1 MNGAARAGSTAAFVL
16 AALVAASS
24 LHALAPSGLRAFPPA
39 SQESPPGQVV
49 DQASGAGIAGAGL
62 TWMPPGAARGPRDG
76 DDSLLPLTTNSLGA
90 FALPESWGPGGTIEV
105 AALGFVARTLTWA
118 EAAAAEWRLE
128 LARDPLA
135 LDEVVVTASVRA
147 RRRSEIAVPVETIE
161 AAEIAAAGAASAD
174 RLLEELP
181 GVQVTGNA
189 PTGSNLLI
197 RGIGGARVLV
207 LLDGQP
213 VTGTLIENRD
223 LSRMSLAGSER
234 VEIVKGPLSSLY
246 GSDAL
251 GGVVNVITR
260 LPATGFR
267 LDARALSGGAGR
279 REAEATASGGGRLQ
293 YSITG
298 GWRQENQ
305 VPGLVSGGQDAF
317 GRVWDGRSRLRFA
330 VTDDWELRAGLTF
343 LRERQRWP
351 VGGGFSG
358 FNDNRGVSGW
368 LETRRRAGPGEWS
381 ATVFAQDYEHLYR
394 SARGDAPIA
403 GDRANAQWERLA
415 KGTAGYSGSRGDHD
429 FDVGIEAA
437 ARSIQS
443 PDKLVE
449 ERASDD
455 QIAFFVQD
463 AWRLGVT
470 VVSGGARLTRN
481 SRWGSNLAPSLG
493 LTRAFGESLRMR
505 AAIAQGFR
513 APSFKELGWRYVNL
527 AAGVTVQGYP
537 DLQPE
542 RSWNVSAGAE
552 WRAGERLLVDAE
564 VYTNRIRNL
573 VELGFI
579 GNAPSG
585 LLVYSP
591 RNLADAVTQGFE
603 LSLHVLAG
611 DGEFSA
617 GYAHLDAHTGSG
629 GRLDRRARHSAR
641 ARASWT
647 AEQFSGLRL
656 DATAHFTG
664 SAPIILTRPDGT
676 SVPLET
682 QERFTAV
689 DLQATLPIAGDL
701 ELLAGV
707 DNLFDA
713 RPEGWQGIVER
724 RFRMSIRLRELF
736 AG

>member
-1 MNGAARAGSTAAFVL
+1 MRRAVRAKLLTALGVTAALSASGLCALQQDEPAARRGGSVRDQGSGSAVAEAGV
-16 AALVAASS
+16 
-24 LHALAPSGLRAFPPA
+24 
-39 SQESPPGQVV
+39 
-49 DQASGAGIAGAGL
+49 
-62 TWMPPGAARGPRDG
+62 TWMPPGEPVPSRGEVTSG
-76 DDSLLPLTTNSLGA
+76 HLVFSDSRGEFELPG
-90 FALPESWGPGGTIEV
+90 SWGPGGTIEV
-105 AALGFVARTLTWA
+105 AALGYVARVVTWE
-118 EAAAAEWRLE
+118 EAAAADWRLG

-147 RRRSEIAVPVETIE
+147 RRRSEIALPVASIE
-161 AAEIAAAGAASAD
+161 AAEIEAAGAASAD

-223 LSRMSLAGSER
+223 LSRMSLAGSDR

-260 LPATGFR
+260 LPASGFR

-279 REAEATASGGGRLQ
+279 QEAEATASGGGRLR

-317 GRVWDGRSRLRFA
+317 ARVWDGRSRLRFA
-330 VTDDWELRAGLTF
+330 LTDDWEMRAGLTF

-358 FNDNRGVSGW
+358 FNDNRGLSGW
-368 LETRRRAGPGEWS
+368 LETRRRAGTGEWS
-381 ATVFAQDYEHLYR
+381 ASVFAQHYEHLYR
-394 SARGDAPIA
+394 SARGEAPIA
-403 GDRANAQWERLA
+403 GDRSNAQWERLA
-415 KGTAGYSGSRGDHD
+415 KAAAGYSGTRGDHD
-429 FDVGIEAA
+429 FDVGFEGAV
-437 ARSIQS
+437 RSIES
-443 PDKLVE
+443 PDKLIE

-455 QIAFFVQD
+455 QVAFFVQD
-463 AWRLGVT
+463 AWRLGTT

-493 LTRAFGESLRMR
+493 LTRSVGDNLRLR
-505 AAIAQGFR
+505 TAVAQGFR

-527 AAGVTVQGYP
+527 AAGVTVQGHP
-537 DLQPE
+537 DLEPE
-542 RSWNVSAGAE
+542 RSWSVSGGAE
-552 WRAGERLLVDAE
+552 WRPGANIRLDAE
-564 VYTNRIRNL
+564 VYSNRIENL

-591 RNLADAVTQGFE
+591 RNLADAVTQGIE
-603 LSLHVLAG
+603 LTLHALLAA
-611 DGEFSA
+611 GEFSV
-617 GYAHLDAHTGSG
+617 GYAYLDAHAGSG
-629 GRLDRRARHSAR
+629 RRLDRRATHSAR
-641 ARASWT
+641 ARATWT
-647 AEQFSGLRL
+647 AEELSGLRL

-664 SAPIILTRPDGT
+664 SAPIILTQPDGT
-676 SVPLET
+676 TIILGT

-689 DLQATLPIAGDL
+689 DLQATLPVADHL

-713 RPEGWQGIVER
+713 RPEGWLGIIER
-724 RFRMSIRLRELF
+724 RFRTSIRLRELF

>member
-1 MNGAARAGSTAAFVL
+1 MNVAVRTGLIATLGVAGALSPLALCARPQVSREAAARGWIL
-16 AALVAASS
+16 
-24 LHALAPSGLRAFPPA
+24 
-39 SQESPPGQVV
+39 
-49 DQASGAGIAGAGL
+49 DQASSAAIAGASVL
-62 TWMPPGAARGPRDG
+62 WTPPGAPRTPG
-76 DDSLLPLTTNSLGA
+76 DEIESRDPVSSNALGA
-90 FALPESWGPGGTIEV
+90 FALPASWGPGGMIEV
-105 AALGFVARTLTWA
+105 AALGYIAHTLTWE
-118 EAAAAEWRLE
+118 EAAEAEWRLE

-147 RRRSEIAVPVETIE
+147 RRRSEIALPVERIE

-189 PTGSNLLI
+189 PTGSSLLI

-223 LSRMSLAGSER
+223 LSRMSLAGSDR

-260 LPATGFR
+260 LPTAGFR

-279 REAEATASGGGRLQ
+279 QEAEATASGGGRLR
-293 YSITG
+293 YSVTG

-317 GRVWDGRSRLRFA
+317 ARVWDGRSRARFA
-330 VTDDWELRAGLTF
+330 LTEDWELRAGFTI

-368 LETRRRAGPGEWS
+368 LETQRRAGPGEWS

-403 GDRANAQWERLA
+403 GDRSNAQWERLA
-415 KGTAGYSGSRGDHD
+415 KATAGYSGTLGDHD
-429 FDVGIEAA
+429 FDVGIEGA

-455 QIAFFVQD
+455 QLAFFVQD
-463 AWRLGVT
+463 AWRMGAT

-481 SRWGSNLAPSLG
+481 SRWGSNMAPSLG
-493 LTRAFGESLRMR
+493 LTRAFGESLRLR
-505 AAIAQGFR
+505 TAVAQGFR

-527 AAGVTVQGYP
+527 AAGVTVQGHP
-537 DLQPE
+537 ELRPE
-542 RSWNVSAGAE
+542 RSWSVSASAE
-552 WRAGERLLVDAE
+552 WRPAERLLVDAE
-564 VYTNRIRNL
+564 IYSNRIRNL
-573 VELGFI
+573 IELGFI

-603 LSLHVLAG
+603 LTLHALLG
-611 DGEFSA
+611 DGDFSV
-617 GYAHLDAHTGSG
+617 GYAHLDAHTGFG
-629 GRLDRRARHSAR
+629 GRLDRRARHSGRVR
-641 ARASWT
+641 ATWT
-647 AEQFSGLRL
+647 VEEVSGLRL

-664 SAPIILTRPDGT
+664 SAPILLTQPDGT
-676 SVPLET
+676 SVPLGT

-689 DLQATLPIAGDL
+689 DLQAALPVADNL

-713 RPEGWQGIVER
+713 RPEGWQGIIER
-724 RFRMSIRLRELF
+724 RFRMSVRLRELF

>member
-1 MNGAARAGSTAAFVL
+1 MNVAVRTGLIATLGVAGALSPLPLCARPQVSREAAARGWIL
-16 AALVAASS
+16 
-24 LHALAPSGLRAFPPA
+24 
-39 SQESPPGQVV
+39 
-49 DQASGAGIAGAGL
+49 DQASSAAIAGASVL
-62 TWMPPGAARGPRDG
+62 WTPPGAPRTPGNEIERRDPV
-76 DDSLLPLTTNSLGA
+76 SSNALGA
-90 FALPESWGPGGTIEV
+90 FALPASWGPGGMIEV
-105 AALGFVARTLTWA
+105 AALGYIAHTLTWE
-118 EAAAAEWRLE
+118 EAAEAEWRLE

-147 RRRSEIAVPVETIE
+147 RRRSEIALPVERIE

-189 PTGSNLLI
+189 PTGSSLLI

-223 LSRMSLAGSER
+223 LSRMSLAGSDR

-260 LPATGFR
+260 LPTSGFR

-279 REAEATASGGGRLQ
+279 QEAEATAGGGGRLR
-293 YSITG
+293 YSVTG

-317 GRVWDGRSRLRFA
+317 ARVWDGRSRGRFA
-330 VTDDWELRAGLTF
+330 LTEDWELRAGFTI

-403 GDRANAQWERLA
+403 GDRSNAQWERLA
-415 KGTAGYSGSRGDHD
+415 KATAGYSGTLGDHD
-429 FDVGIEAA
+429 FDVGIEGA

-455 QIAFFVQD
+455 QLAFFVQD
-463 AWRLGVT
+463 AWRMGAT

-481 SRWGSNLAPSLG
+481 SRWGSNMAPSLG
-493 LTRAFGESLRMR
+493 LTRAFGESLRLR
-505 AAIAQGFR
+505 TAVAQGFR

-527 AAGVTVQGYP
+527 AAGVTVQGHP
-537 DLQPE
+537 DLRPE
-542 RSWNVSAGAE
+542 RSWSVSASAE
-552 WRAGERLLVDAE
+552 WRPAERLLVDAE
-564 VYTNRIRNL
+564 IYSNRIRNL
-573 VELGFI
+573 IELGFI
-579 GNAPSG
+579 GNAPNG

-603 LSLHVLAG
+603 LTLHALFG
-611 DGEFSA
+611 DGDFSV

-629 GRLDRRARHSAR
+629 GRLDRRARHSGRVR
-641 ARASWT
+641 ATWT
-647 AEQFSGLRL
+647 VEEVSGLRL

-664 SAPIILTRPDGT
+664 SAPILLTQPDGT
-676 SVPLET
+676 TVPLGT

-689 DLQATLPIAGDL
+689 DLQAALPVADNL

-713 RPEGWQGIVER
+713 RPEGWQGIIER
-724 RFRMSIRLRELF
+724 RLRMSVRLRELF

>member
-1 MNGAARAGSTAAFVL
+1 MNLAVRAGLITALGAAGALSPVTLRALPPVPQETAA
-16 AALVAASS
+16 
-24 LHALAPSGLRAFPPA
+24 
-39 SQESPPGQVV
+39 PGEVV
-49 DQASGAGIAGAGL
+49 DRASGAPIAGASL
-62 TWMPPGAARGPRDG
+62 LWTPPGAPRSAVEQG
-76 DDSLLPLTTNSLGA
+76 EGRAPVSSNSRGA
-90 FALPESWGPGGTIEV
+90 FGLPESWGPGGTIEV
-105 AALGFVARTLTWA
+105 AALGYIARILTWQ

-147 RRRSEIAVPVETIE
+147 RRRSEIALPVESIE
-161 AAEIAAAGAASAD
+161 AAEIIAAGAASAD

-223 LSRMSLAGSER
+223 LSRMSLAGSDR

-260 LPATGFR
+260 LPASGFR

-279 REAEATASGGGRLQ
+279 QEAEATASGGGRLQ
-293 YSITG
+293 YSITA

-317 GRVWDGRSRLRFA
+317 ARIRDGRSRLRFA

-358 FNDNRGVSGW
+358 FNDNRGFSGW
-368 LETRRRAGPGEWS
+368 LETRRRAGSGEWS

-403 GDRANAQWERLA
+403 GDRSNAQWERLA
-415 KGTAGYSGSRGDHD
+415 KATAGYSGTRGDHD
-429 FDVGIEAA
+429 FDVGIEGA
-437 ARSIQS
+437 ARSIES

-463 AWRLGVT
+463 AWRLGAT

-493 LTRAFGESLRMR
+493 LTRSFGENLRVR
-505 AAIAQGFR
+505 GAVAQGFR

-527 AAGVTVQGYP
+527 AAGVTVQGHP

-542 RSWNVSAGAE
+542 RSWSVSAGAE
-552 WRAGERLLVDAE
+552 WRPGQRLLVDAE
-564 VYTNRIRNL
+564 VYSNRIRNL

-603 LSLHVLAG
+603 LTLHALLG
-611 DGEFSA
+611 DGEFSV
-617 GYAHLDAHTGSG
+617 GYAYLDAHTGGG
-629 GRLDRRARHSAR
+629 GRLDRRAGHSAR
-641 ARASWT
+641 ARATWT
-647 AEQFSGLRL
+647 VAEVSGLRL
-656 DATAHFTG
+656 DGTVHFTG
-664 SAPIILTRPDGT
+664 SAPMLLTRPDGT
-676 SVPLET
+676 TVPIGT
-682 QERFTAV
+682 QERFTSV
-689 DLQATLPIAGDL
+689 DLQAALPVAGNL

-713 RPEGWQGIVER
+713 RPEGWPGIIER
-724 RFRMSIRLRELF
+724 RFRMSVRLRELF

>member
-1 MNGAARAGSTAAFVL
+1 MKSLVRAGL
-16 AALVAASS
+16 IAALGAVSGMSSPVRAAQ
-24 LHALAPSGLRAFPPA
+24 LQDDPRAQPA
-39 SQESPPGQVV
+39 GRVSDQESGTAIPE
-49 DQASGAGIAGAGL
+49 ASVAW
-62 TWMPPGAARGPRDG
+62 TPPGASGTPREENRGG
-76 DDSLLPLTTNSLGA
+76 DLVFTDSRGA
-90 FALPESWGPGGTIEV
+90 FQLRDSWGPGGTVEV
-105 AALGFVARTLTWA
+105 SALGFVGRTLTWE
-118 EAAAAEWRLE
+118 EAAAADWRVE
-128 LARDPLA
+128 LVRDPLA
-135 LDEVVVTASVRA
+135 LDELVVTASVRA
-147 RRRSEIAVPVETIE
+147 RRRSEIAVAVVSIE

-174 RLLEELP
+174 RLLAELP

-260 LPATGFR
+260 LPASGFR
-267 LDARALSGGAGR
+267 IDARALSGGAGR
-279 REAEATASGGGRLQ
+279 QEAEATASGGGRLQ
-293 YSITG
+293 YSVTG

-305 VPGLVSGGQDAF
+305 VSGLISGGQDAF
-317 GRVWDGRSRLRFA
+317 ARVRDLRSRFRVA
-330 VTDDWELRAGLTF
+330 VTDDWEVRAGLTY

-351 VGGGFSG
+351 AGGGFSG
-358 FNDNRGVSGW
+358 FNDNSGLSGW
-368 LETRRRAGPGEWS
+368 LETRRRAGAGELS
-381 ATVFAQDYEHLYR
+381 VTVFAQDYEHLYR

-403 GDRANAQWERLA
+403 GDRDNAQWEQLL
-415 KGTAGYSGSRGDHD
+415 KGTFGYSATAGRHD
-429 FDVGIEAA
+429 FDVGVESA
-437 ARSIQS
+437 ARAIRS

-455 QIAFFVQD
+455 QLAFFVQD
-463 AWRLGVT
+463 AWRLGAT

-493 LTRAFGESLRMR
+493 LTRSVGDNLHLR
-505 AAIAQGFR
+505 AAVAQGFR

-527 AAGVTVQGYP
+527 AAGVTVQGHP

-542 RSWNVSAGAE
+542 RSWSVSGGAE
-552 WRAGERLLVDAE
+552 WRPAESLLLDAE
-564 VYTNRIRNL
+564 VYSNRIENL

-585 LLVYSP
+585 LLIYSP
-591 RNLADAVTQGFE
+591 RNVADAVTQGFE
-603 LSLHVLAG
+603 LSLHTLWGA
-611 DGEFSA
+611 GEFSV
-617 GYAHLDAHTGSG
+617 GYAYLDAHAGGSS
-629 GRLDRRARHSAR
+629 RSLDRRARHSAR
-641 ARASWT
+641 ARATWT
-647 AEQFSGLRL
+647 ADEHFGLRL

-664 SAPIILTRPDGT
+664 SAPIILIQADGT
-676 SVPLET
+676 AVPLGT
-682 QERFTAV
+682 QERFAAV
-689 DLQATLPIAGDL
+689 DLQTTLPVAGNL

-713 RPEGWQGIVER
+713 RPEGWQGIIER
-724 RFRMSIRLRELF
+724 RFRLSVRLLELF

>member
-1 MNGAARAGSTAAFVL
+1 MNVAAR
-16 AALVAASS
+16 AALVAGV
-24 LHALAPSGLRAFPPA
+24 L
-39 SQESPPGQVV
+39 
-49 DQASGAGIAGAGL
+49 GIAGASPARALSAPPQPSRAEACPGRVVDRASGAAIAEASVL
-62 TWMPPGAARGPRDG
+62 WTPPGPARAAADAGEGPEPVF
-76 DDSLLPLTTNSLGA
+76 SNSLGA
-90 FALPESWGPGGTIEV
+90 FARPESWGPGGTIEV
-105 AALGFVARTLTWA
+105 AALGYLARTLTWEEA
-118 EAAAAEWRLE
+118 EAAEWRLD

-135 LDEVVVTASVRA
+135 LDELVVTAGARA
-147 RRRSEIAVPVETIE
+147 RRRSEIALPVETIE

-181 GVQVTGNA
+181 GVQVTGSA
-189 PTGSNLLI
+189 PTGSSLLI

-223 LSRMSLAGSER
+223 LSRMSLAGTDR
-234 VEIVKGPLSSLY
+234 VEIVKGPMSSLY

-260 LPATGFR
+260 LPASGFR

-279 REAEATASGGGRLQ
+279 QEAEVTASGGGRVQ
-293 YSITG
+293 YGVTG

-305 VPGLVSGGQDAF
+305 VPGLVSGGQEAF
-317 GRVWDGRSRLRFA
+317 ARVWDGRSRLRFA
-330 VTDDWELRAGLTF
+330 VTDDWELRAGLTL

-358 FNDNRGVSGW
+358 FNDNRGLSGW

-394 SARGDAPIA
+394 SARGAAPIA
-403 GDRANAQWERLA
+403 GDRSNAQRERLA
-415 KGTAGYSGSRGDHD
+415 KATAGYSGTWGDHD
-429 FDVGIEAA
+429 FDIGVEGA
-437 ARSIQS
+437 ARFIES

-455 QIAFFVQD
+455 QIALFAQD
-463 AWRLGVT
+463 AWRLGAT
-470 VVSGGARLTRN
+470 VASAGARLTRN

-493 LTRAFGESLRMR
+493 LTHALRRNLRLR
-505 AAIAQGFR
+505 AAVAQGFR

-527 AAGVTVQGYP
+527 AAGVTVQGHP
-537 DLQPE
+537 DLRPE
-542 RSWNVSAGAE
+542 RSWSVSAGAE
-552 WRAGERLLVDAE
+552 WRPRERLLVNVEA
-564 VYTNRIRNL
+564 YSNRIENL

-579 GNAPSG
+579 GNAASG

-591 RNLADAVTQGFE
+591 RNLSNAVTQGFE
-603 LSLHVLAG
+603 LTLHALAG
-611 DGEFSA
+611 DGEFSV
-617 GYAHLDAHTGSG
+617 GYAHLDAHTGFG
-629 GRLDRRARHSAR
+629 GRLDRRARHSGR
-641 ARASWT
+641 ARATWIVEEL
-647 AEQFSGLRL
+647 AGLRL

-664 SAPIILTRPDGT
+664 SAPIILTQPDGT
-676 SVPLET
+676 TVPLGT
-682 QERFTAV
+682 QDRFTAV
-689 DLQATLPIAGDL
+689 DLQASLPVADHL

-707 DNLFDA
+707 DNLFDV
-713 RPEGWQGIVER
+713 RPEGWQGLIER
-724 RFRMSIRLRELF
+724 RFRMSVRLRELF

>member
-1 MNGAARAGSTAAFVL
+1 MRRAVRARLLTALGVTAALSASGLCALQQDEPAARRAGSV
-16 AALVAASS
+16 
-24 LHALAPSGLRAFPPA
+24 R
-39 SQESPPGQVV
+39 
-49 DQASGAGIAGAGL
+49 DQASGSAVAEAGV
-62 TWMPPGAARGPRDG
+62 TWMPPGEPVPSRGEVTSG
-76 DDSLLPLTTNSLGA
+76 HLVFSDSRGEFELPG
-90 FALPESWGPGGTIEV
+90 PWGPGGTIEV
-105 AALGFVARTLTWA
+105 TALGYVARVVTWE
-118 EAAAAEWRLE
+118 EAAAADWRLG

-147 RRRSEIAVPVETIE
+147 RRRSEIALPVESIE
-161 AAEIAAAGAASAD
+161 AAEIEAAGAASAD

-223 LSRMSLAGSER
+223 LSRMSLAGSDR

-260 LPATGFR
+260 LPASGFR

-279 REAEATASGGGRLQ
+279 QEAEATASGGGRLQ

-305 VPGLVSGGQDAF
+305 VPGLVSGGQDASA
-317 GRVWDGRSRLRFA
+317 RVWDGRSRFRFA
-330 VTDDWELRAGLTF
+330 LTDDWEMRAGLTF

-358 FNDNRGVSGW
+358 FNDNRGLSGW
-368 LETRRRAGPGEWS
+368 LETQWRAGPGEWS
-381 ATVFAQDYEHLYR
+381 ASVFAQDYEHLYR
-394 SARGDAPIA
+394 SARGEAPIA
-403 GDRANAQWERLA
+403 GDRSNAQWEKLA
-415 KGTAGYSGSRGDHD
+415 KAAAGYSGTRGDHD
-429 FDVGIEAA
+429 FDVGIEGAV
-437 ARSIQS
+437 RSIES
-443 PDKLVE
+443 PDKLIE
-449 ERASDD
+449 ERAADD
-455 QIAFFVQD
+455 QVAFFVQD
-463 AWRLGVT
+463 AWRLGTT

-493 LTRAFGESLRMR
+493 LTRSVGDNLRLR
-505 AAIAQGFR
+505 TAVAQGFR

-527 AAGVTVQGYP
+527 AAGVTVQGHP
-537 DLQPE
+537 DLEPE
-542 RSWNVSAGAE
+542 RSWSVSGGAE
-552 WRAGERLLVDAE
+552 WRPGENLRLDAE
-564 VYTNRIRNL
+564 VYSNRIENL

-591 RNLADAVTQGFE
+591 RNLADAVTQGVE
-603 LSLHVLAG
+603 LTVHALLG
-611 DGEFSA
+611 DGEFSV
-617 GYAHLDAHTGSG
+617 GYAYLDAHAGSG
-629 GRLDRRARHSAR
+629 RRLDRRATHSAR
-641 ARASWT
+641 GRATWT
-647 AEQFSGLRL
+647 AEELSGLRL

-664 SAPIILTRPDGT
+664 SAPIILTQPDGT
-676 SVPLET
+676 TIILGT

-689 DLQATLPIAGDL
+689 DLQAALPVADHL

-713 RPEGWQGIVER
+713 RPEGWLGIIER
-724 RFRMSIRLRELF
+724 RFRTSIRLRELF

>member
-1 MNGAARAGSTAAFVL
+1 V
-16 AALVAASS
+16 SS
-24 LHALAPSGLRAFPPA
+24 
-39 SQESPPGQVV
+39 
-49 DQASGAGIAGAGL
+49 
-62 TWMPPGAARGPRDG
+62 
-76 DDSLLPLTTNSLGA
+76 NSRGA
-90 FALPESWGPGGTIEV
+90 FGLPGSWGPGGTIEV
-105 AALGFVARTLTWA
+105 AALGYIARILTWQ
-118 EAAAAEWRLE
+118 EAAAAQWRLE

-147 RRRSEIAVPVETIE
+147 RRRSEIALPVESIE
-161 AAEIAAAGAASAD
+161 AAEIIAAGAASAD

-223 LSRMSLAGSER
+223 LSRMSLAGSDR

-260 LPATGFR
+260 LPASGFR

-279 REAEATASGGGRLQ
+279 QEAEATASGGGRLQ
-293 YSITG
+293 YSVTA

-317 GRVWDGRSRLRFA
+317 ARVWDGRSRLRFA

-358 FNDNRGVSGW
+358 FNDNRGLSGW
-368 LETRRRAGPGEWS
+368 LETRRRAGSGEWS

-403 GDRANAQWERLA
+403 GDRSNAQRESLA
-415 KGTAGYSGSRGDHD
+415 KATAGYSGTRGDHD
-429 FDVGIEAA
+429 FDVGIEGA
-437 ARSIQS
+437 ARSIES

-455 QIAFFVQD
+455 QVALFVQD
-463 AWRLGVT
+463 AWRMGAA

-493 LTRAFGESLRMR
+493 LTRSFGESLRLR
-505 AAIAQGFR
+505 AAVAQGFR

-527 AAGVTVQGYP
+527 AAGVTVQGHP

-542 RSWNVSAGAE
+542 RSWSVSAGVE

-564 VYTNRIRNL
+564 IYSNRIRNL

-603 LSLHVLAG
+603 LTLQALLG
-611 DGEFSA
+611 DGEFSV
-617 GYAHLDAHTGSG
+617 GYAYLDAHTGAG
-629 GRLDRRARHSAR
+629 GRLDRRAKHSAR
-641 ARASWT
+641 ARATWT
-647 AEQFSGLRL
+647 VPEVSGLRL
-656 DATAHFTG
+656 DGTAHFTG
-664 SAPIILTRPDGT
+664 SAPMLLTRPDGT
-676 SVPLET
+676 TVPRGT
-682 QERFTAV
+682 QDRFISV
-689 DLQATLPIAGDL
+689 DLQAALPVADHL

-707 DNLFDA
+707 DNLLDA
-713 RPEGWQGIVER
+713 RPEGWPGIIER
-724 RFRMSIRLRELF
+724 RFRMSVRLRELF